1 MDREYVHTYW
11 DPGTFDNRFI
21 VEHMRDKYV
30 KACQEIGIPSKPINT
45 DYYILP
51 KYIYENV
58 PSCEKDID
66 YLFVGN
72 MVFIGMY
79 PHKGVKNRRW
89 VIEFAKNN
97 FNAKSYFCNISCK
110 MRHMSMKQLG
120 YVWQK
125 LGVYDMSYED
135 SDLYLNVKKIK
146 PKLRCSY
153 DAEYYTRMSR
163 SKFCLCP
170 AGDLFWSSRFVEAI
184 MCKCIPV
191 ISRHEE
197 SYRSFAESK
206 LDYRYYLRDEKHVY
220 RQDWV
225 EHNYNIFAK
234 YHTLTK

>member
-89 VIEFAKNN
+89 VIEFAKNL
-97 FNAKSYFCNISCK
+97 SDHVVLVDY
-110 MRHMSMKQLG
+110 KQLAELRRQKTAMEG
-120 YVWQK
+120 YPFNPNF
-125 LGVYDMSYED
+125 
-135 SDLYLNVKKIK
+135 LYLGLALV
-146 PKLRCSY
+146 
-153 DAEYYTRMSR
+153 
-163 SKFCLCP
+163 F
-170 AGDLFWSSRFVEAI
+170 
-184 MCKCIPV
+184 IPG
-191 ISRHEE
+191 ILLIAKRH
-197 SYRSFAESK
+197 Y
-206 LDYRYYLRDEKHVY
+206 
-220 RQDWV
+220 
-225 EHNYNIFAK
+225 
-234 YHTLTK
+234 